1 MKRNINFYLDEFK
14 PKPDPLSLT
23 KVLVAWTVSILLVA
37 IFSFWVKQEAKQV
50 DAEHKQLKQSVNSK
64 EIMIQ
69 EFSSAIQTRKQDPK
83 LVENIEILKR
93 KLALEQKIMFEVNRR
108 TKGEKFGYSKLMFDL
123 SHKRLAGVWLNQISF
138 NQDDIKLNGAS
149 NQVYKIPKWLKQLS
163 SSNYF
168 NGRSFKN
175 LELKASDNGL
185 YTEFSVTS
193 QFETNKM
200 SQQTKQTLPKLGGN
214 SE

>member
-69 EFSSAIQTRKQDPK
+69 EFNSAIQTRKQDPK
-83 LVENIEILKR
+83 LIENIEILKR

-123 SHKRLAGVWLNQISF
+123 SHKRLAGVWLNKISF

-200 SQQTKQTLPKLGGN
+200 SQQTKLALPKLGGN